1 MAKVSEKSDRKIIA
15 LNKKA
20 RFNYE
25 LLENYEAGLV
35 LTGNEI
41 KAIRQGNITL
51 NEAYVRVQ
59 DGELWLVGAH
69 ITEYSHSS
77 ERDYNP
83 TRKRKLLM
91 KRTEINRLQGRVDQ
105 KGLTIVP
112 VSIYLKD
119 GYAKLE
125 VALAKGK
132 DAPDKRKTLIEREQ
146 KRTMERLTKRVR

>member
-1 MAKVSEKSDRKIIA
+1 MAQDSKKSERKIIA

-25 LLENYEAGLV
+25 ILETYEAGLV

-41 KAIRQGNITL
+41 KAIRQAKITL
-51 NEAYVRVQ
+51 NEAYVRAQ

-91 KRTEINRLQGRVDQ
+91 KRAEINRLKGRVEQ

-112 VSIYLKD
+112 VSIYLKN

-125 VALAKGK
+125 VALARGK